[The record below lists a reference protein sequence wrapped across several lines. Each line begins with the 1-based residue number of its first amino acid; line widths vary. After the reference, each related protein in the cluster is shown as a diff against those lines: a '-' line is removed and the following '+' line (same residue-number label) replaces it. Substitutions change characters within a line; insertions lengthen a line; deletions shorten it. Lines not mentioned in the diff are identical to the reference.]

1 MRPHISKPLYCYL
14 YSDAQLCQTL
24 CDLMNYS
31 LPGSSVY
38 GILLARILEWG
49 AIFSSGDLIDPG
61 IEPVSL
67 ASPTLAS
74 GFFQKAL
81 FEEILFLNYNLP
93 TILNRESVQRSL
105 INLLSNW
112 NNDQLGEELESSYF
126 LMSKE
131 YFYQPRPLSHLLI
144 ITVKYNFFLQY
155 SL

>member
-1 MRPHISKPLYCYL
+1 MLNILLKSLGKVNQSSMRPHISKPLYCYL

-67 ASPTLAS
+67 ASPTPAS
-74 GFFQKAL
+74 GFF
-81 FEEILFLNYNLP
+81 
-93 TILNRESVQRSL
+93 
-105 INLLSNW
+105 
-112 NNDQLGEELESSYF
+112 
-126 LMSKE
+126 
-131 YFYQPRPLSHLLI
+131 
-144 ITVKYNFFLQY
+144 
-155 SL
+155 